1 MMIRRLMLAFM
12 WFCGA
17 LSVAALVAIAWLKLT
32 GRWRN
37 F

>member
-1 MMIRRLMLAFM
+1 MLAFV

-17 LSVAALVAIAWLKLT
+17 LGIVALAAIAWLKLT
-32 GRWRN
+32 GRWHS